1 VNYEDRTDLEPSDE
15 VVPRAVLVR
24 LGRSLSS
31 ASQALEQ
38 TVGEASVPLRAPVQL
53 ALEGLVKREIE
64 LGAPEGA
71 PEVARVALVRCYS
84 YGRAVLGE
92 TSTEKPSRE
101 LLAEIDRMYVYGLSK
116 YLCPSDPETF
126 GRMLGRSIAA
136 IVPADHPH
144 RYAIEESAA
153 LHWYLGLAM
162 AVADSAGGG

>member
-71 PEVARVALVRCYS
+71 PEVARVALVRGYS

-92 TSTEKPSRE
+92 TSTEK
-101 LLAEIDRMYVYGLSK
+101 
-116 YLCPSDPETF
+116 PSDPETF